1 MAKTVVGLMD
11 SFNEAEKV
19 VDDLVRNGFPREDI
33 GLVGQ
38 GQGPGA
44 EEKYPSERTTERTGS
59 KEAEGAMKGAGAGA
73 AIGGVAGLVMG
84 ITGLAIPGIGP
95 IIAAGPIAATLAGA
109 GVGAVAGGLIGGL
122 TKLGVPEEHAEY
134 YAEGVRRGGV
144 LVTVACD
151 DARAADAAGIM
162 RRHGAVDI
170 EKRAAQWKES
180 GWSGREGVI
189 PMVEEEVKVGKRQVD
204 TGGVRVRSR
213 VTEEPVEEDV
223 VLREERAKVERRP
236 VDRPLS
242 ASESAEAFREAS
254 IDIPESREEAVVSKQ
269 ARVKEE
275 VAVGREQQQRTERVR
290 ETARRTNVEV
300 QGGAARGV
308 GDEGFLEPEDED
320 FRQHFQSYYAQ
331 RGEDYQGFRSA
342 YHFGA
347 GKARYS
353 AEEWAEIEDELR
365 RDWDRDHPGTWG
377 KYKEAIHYGWERE
390 SRH

>member
-19 VDDLVRNGFPREDI
+19 VDDLVRNGFAREDV
-33 GLVGQ
+33 GLVAQDEGER
-38 GQGPGA
+38 A
-44 EEKYPSERTTERTGS
+44 PSQRTTRREGGS
-59 KEAEGAMKGAGAGA
+59 EAEGAMKGAGAGA
-73 AIGGVAGLVMG
+73 AIGGVAGLVLG

-122 TKLGVPEEHAEY
+122 TNLGVPEEHAHY

-144 LVTVACD
+144 LVTVACED
-151 DARAADAAGIM
+151 SRAADAASIM

-170 EKRAAQWKES
+170 EKRAAEWKES

-189 PMVEEEVKVGKRQVD
+189 PTVEEDVRIGKRQVD
-204 TGGVRVRSR
+204 TGDVRVRSH
-213 VTEEPVEEDV
+213 VSEVPVEEDV
-223 VLREERAKVERRP
+223 VLREERAKIERRP

-242 ASESAEAFREAS
+242 ATESEAAFREAS

-275 VAVGREQQQRTERVR
+275 VSIGREQKERTERIR
-290 ETARRTNVEV
+290 ETARRTDVEV
-300 QGGAARGV
+300 QGGAAPRGV
-308 GDEGFLEPEDED
+308 GDEGLLGPDDED
-320 FRQHFQSYYAQ
+320 FQRHFQSYYAQ

-342 YHFGA
+342 YRFGA
-347 GKARYS
+347 TKSQYS
-353 AEEWAEIEDELR
+353 NRDWQDIEDELR

-377 KYKEAIHYGWERE
+377 KYKEAIHFGWEKE
-390 SRH
+390 ARH